1 MHLVSVIIHQMTQ
14 PKIVMTFAGHDPTG
28 GAGIQAD
35 IETLASHNC
44 HAAAVITALTV
55 QDTQDVARFTALE
68 ADAVTAQAE
77 AVLADMPVC
86 AFKIGMLG
94 STANARA
101 IHNILQQYP
110 DIPLVLDPVL
120 ASGNG
125 TRLGD
130 PQLLDAISTLLLPR
144 ATVVTPNSPEARA
157 LVPTANTLDECAVTL
172 LAQGAEFVLITGTHE
187 DSPHVVNSLY
197 QGDQLLETFTWER
210 LPHSYHGSG
219 CTLAAS
225 ITGMM
230 ARGLDPFHAIS
241 EAQEFTWNALQA
253 GYRPGKGQH
262 LPDRM
267 FWTKADT

>member
-1 MHLVSVIIHQMTQ
+1 MNQ
-14 PKIVMTFAGHDPTG
+14 PNIVMTFAGHDPTG

-35 IETLASHNC
+35 IETLASHHC
-44 HAAAVITALTV
+44 HAAPVITALTV
-55 QDTQDVARFTALE
+55 QDTQDVFRFTAVAAE
-68 ADAVTAQAE
+68 AVTAQAT

-86 AFKIGMLG
+86 AFKTGMLG
-94 STANARA
+94 SAANARA
-101 IHNILQQYP
+101 IYDILQQHP
-110 DIPLVLDPVL
+110 HIPLVLDPVL

-130 PQLLDAISTLLLPR
+130 PQLLDVISTLLVPR
-144 ATVVTPNSPEARA
+144 ATVVTPNSLEARA
-157 LVPTANTLDECAVTL
+157 LVPTAETLNDCAVTL

-187 DSPHVVNSLY
+187 DSPHVINSLY
-197 QGDQLLETFTWER
+197 QGDRLLETFTWER

-241 EAQEFTWNALQA
+241 EAQEYSWNALQQ

-262 LPDRM
+262 LPDRL
-267 FWTKADT
+267 FWSRADH

>member
-1 MHLVSVIIHQMTQ
+1 MTQ
-14 PKIVMTFAGHDPTG
+14 PKTVMTFAGHDPTG

-35 IETLASHNC
+35 IETLASHDC
-44 HAAAVITALTV
+44 HAAPVITALTV
-55 QDTQDVARFTALE
+55 QDTQGVARFTPLA
-68 ADAVTAQAE
+68 ADDVTAQAE

-94 STANARA
+94 STDNARA
-101 IHNILQQYP
+101 IGNLLQQYP
-110 DIPLVLDPVL
+110 QIPLVLDPVL

-130 PQLLDAISTLLLPR
+130 PQLLEAISSLLVPR
-144 ATVVTPNSPEARA
+144 ATVVTPNSLEARA
-157 LVPTANTLDECAVTL
+157 LAPTANSLDECATAL

-187 DSPHVVNSLY
+187 ESPHVVNLLY
-197 QGDQLLETFTWER
+197 QGDSLLETFSWER

-225 ITGMM
+225 ITGMI
-230 ARGLDPFHAIS
+230 ARGLDPFHAIN

-262 LPDRM
+262 LPERL
-267 FWTKADT
+267 FWAKADA